1 MDSSWTRLAALVVCL
16 ALVAVGSVRY
26 SSSSPARPAAKV
38 AAPPPAAPRA
48 PSAVRTWMRGMTL
61 EQKAA
66 QLIFVPFNGAA
77 PNTRSREYRRYA
89 RLVRDVGIGGLVL
102 VNWSNGRVIQR
113 AEPYELAAFV
123 NRMQRIA
130 KVPLFVSGDFERG
143 ASMRVAD
150 TTAFPHAMAFA
161 AAGDPG
167 LTRYQGLATA
177 REARALGVHWV
188 FHPVADV
195 NNNPDNPIINIRSF
209 GEDPAVVSQHVRA
222 FIEGTHADPKARV
235 LATAKHFPGHGDTA
249 VDTHMNMATIGADI
263 ERLERV
269 ELAPFRAAIEAG
281 VDAIMSAHVAVP
293 ALAPA
298 DMPATLTPKIMAD
311 LLRGRLKFKGLAVT
325 DALEMGGI
333 AKGFSTGEAAVQALE
348 AGADVLLMPP
358 DPDAAHKAV
367 VAAVRSGRLSAKR
380 IDESVERILQ
390 AKARVGLDRRRTV
403 NLDAIGDEVNT
414 PEANERAREVAERA
428 VTLVRNQGGMVPL
441 SNPESVCFLVLAESR
456 YATGGQAFTDEV
468 RKRVPQARVVALDPT
483 ASDAALDEA
492 LREAAASESVVVAA
506 YASVAAYRGD
516 TSLPGGYPQLLER
529 LLGLGRPTALVALGN
544 PYLLRSFPRVNAY
557 LATYSTVP
565 VSEAAAVRALFGEI
579 AITGRLPVTIPGEAA
594 LGTGLTLPV
603 VEGSSAPSHLTAVV
617 P

>member
-1 MDSSWTRLAALVVCL
+1 MHSSWTRIAALVVCC
-16 ALVAVGSVRY
+16 ALVALGSVHY
-26 SSSSPARPAAKV
+26 YASAPAKSAAKP
-38 AAPPPAAPRA
+38 APKPASKPAAPRTPA
-48 PSAVRTWMRGMTL
+48 AVRTWMGGMTL

-77 PNTRSREYRRYA
+77 PNTRSREYQRYA
-89 RLVRDVGIGGLVL
+89 RLVREVGIGGLIL

-113 AEPYELAAFV
+113 AEPYALAAFV
-123 NRMQRIA
+123 NRMQRLA
-130 KVPLFVSGDFERG
+130 KVPLFVCGDFERG

-161 AAGDPG
+161 AAGDPA
-167 LTRYQGLATA
+167 LTRYQGMATA

-209 GEDPAVVSQHVRA
+209 GEDPATVSAHVRA

-249 VDTHMNMATIGADI
+249 VDTHMNMATIGADG

-269 ELAPFRAAIEAG
+269 ELAPFRTAVEAG
-281 VDAIMSAHVAVP
+281 VDAIMSAHIAVP

-298 DMPATLTPKIMAD
+298 DMPATLAPEIMTE
-311 LLRGRLKFKGLAVT
+311 LLRGHLKFQGLAVT

-333 AKGFSTGEAAVQALE
+333 AKGFSTGEAAVRALE

-358 DPDAAHKAV
+358 DPLAAHKAV
-367 VAAVRSGRLSAKR
+367 VAAVRSGRVSAKR
-380 IDESVERILQ
+380 LDESVERILA
-390 AKARVGLDRRRTV
+390 AKVRVGLDRRRAV
-403 NLDAIGDEVNT
+403 SLEAIEDEVNS

-428 VTLVRNQGGMVPL
+428 VTLVRDRSGMVPL
-441 SNPESVCFLVLAESR
+441 ANPGSACFLVLAESR
-456 YATGGQAFTDEV
+456 HATGGEAFADEV
-468 RKRVPQARVVALDPT
+468 RRRVPQARVVALDPT
-483 ASDAALDEA
+483 ATNSALDDA
-492 LREAAASESVVVAA
+492 VRQAAECESVVVAA

-516 TSLPGGYPQLLER
+516 TSLPGGYPRLLER
-529 LLGLGRPTALVALGN
+529 LAALGKPTALVALGN
-544 PYLLRSFPRVNAY
+544 PYLLRSFPDVDAY

-579 AITGRLPVTIPGEAA
+579 AITGRLPVSIPGAAELGAGLRVAA
-594 LGTGLTLPV
+594 LPV
-603 VEGSSAPSHLTAVV
+603 RD
-617 P
+617 